1 MPRCNAS
8 PARALAKITAST
20 ILDALSCLRV
30 VAAVAVR
37 RWRSLRSVS
46 I

>member
-1 MPRCNAS
+1 
-8 PARALAKITAST
+8 
-20 ILDALSCLRV
+20 LDALSCLRV